1 MEKKNSDTLL
11 LILKPLFW
19 ILLIGTIIVFYYSL
33 RQTDSG
39 FTATLYALVLWG
51 ITYLVHLAIKRLKKI
66 K

>member
-19 ILLIGTIIVFYYSL
+19 LLLTGTFIVFYYSL
-33 RQTDSG
+33 RQTESG
-39 FTATLYALVLWG
+39 FTATLYALALWG
-51 ITYLVHLAIKRLKKI
+51 MTYLVHLAIKKLKKI